1 MSNPRA
7 CIENTLFLAN
17 PLSWRPAQGSGGRYH
32 AATMAGKTRELRTRI
47 KAVGNIQRITKTMQ
61 MIATARFQSLQR
73 RATSAQAYSAKLAEV
88 VGELTAAVG
97 ASGDID
103 HPLLSPPEPKAG
115 KDLLLVLSS
124 NRGLCGGYNANVF
137 RAVMGFL
144 GEHAESGVEIVGR
157 KGLGI
162 AKFNKL
168 DVAVAHDQ
176 FTDTPAYEDVNAL
189 AERYMAEFV
198 EGQYDGIYVASMR
211 FISMGKQVAEVTRLL
226 PMEPPKADEAA
237 EAAASGGNMIY
248 EFSPDAEQLLAELLP
263 ATIKT
268 QLYQLFNE
276 AVVSEQLAR
285 MIAMKAA
292 TDAAGKTKKTLG
304 RDYNRARQAAITTEL
319 TEIIGGVAALS

>member
-1 MSNPRA
+1 
-7 CIENTLFLAN
+7 
-17 PLSWRPAQGSGGRYH
+17 
-32 AATMAGKTRELRTRI
+32 MAGKTRELRTRI

-124 NRGLCGGYNANVF
+124 NRGLCGGYNASVF

-144 GEHAESGVEIVGR
+144 GEHTDSQVEIVGR

-211 FISMGKQVAEVTRLL
+211 FVSMGKQVAEVTRLL

-237 EAAASGGNMIY
+237 EAASSGGDASGGNTIY

-285 MIAMKAA
+285 MVAMKAA